1 MNVQFPGLG
10 IELEVDRVAFTIGG
24 ISIYWY
30 AIIIMTGLVLA
41 VLYAFRRSKYFGIK
55 NDPMFDVILIGF
67 VCSIICARLYY
78 VIFSDRKYD
87 NLWDIINLRD
97 GGIAIYGAVI
107 GAFASGALASK
118 WRKIRVM
125 AMFDIAAI
133 AFLIGQGIGRWG
145 NFMNQEAF
153 GCATDLPW
161 GMLSENTLR
170 VVPDSPVH
178 PCFLYE
184 SLWCFAGLAIL
195 HFLSKKCYKFYGQYF
210 LLYLLWYG
218 LGRVWIEGLRTDSL
232 WLVPDVI
239 RVSQLIAL
247 LSLGTIPLLVL
258 GFKGKLFTARLVD
271 EDGNAVNAMLD
282 GEIGEEQPQD
292 KKPGAAAGVIAAA
305 TAALNTVLAKIKGE
319 KDDSGEENTS
329 EAAENNENESNQ
341 ED

>member
-1 MNVQFPGLG
+1 MNVSFPGLG
-10 IELEVDRVAFTIGG
+10 IELEIDRVAFSVGG
-24 ISIYWY
+24 FSIYWY

-41 VLYAFRRSKYFGIK
+41 VLYAFKRSDFFGIK
-55 NDPMFDVILIGF
+55 KDPMFDVILVGF

-78 VIFSDRKYD
+78 VIFSERRYD

-107 GAFASGALASK
+107 GAFGSGALASR
-118 WRKIRVM
+118 WRKIRIM
-125 AMFDIAAI
+125 AMFDTAAI
-133 AFLIGQGIGRWG
+133 AFLIGQGVGRWG

-153 GCATDLPW
+153 GCGTDLPW
-161 GMLSENTLR
+161 GMISENTMK

-239 RVSQLIAL
+239 RVSQLVAL

-258 GFKGKLFTARLVD
+258 GFKGKLFAQRLTD
-271 EDGNAVNAMLD
+271 ENGNAVNAMLP
-282 GEIGEEQPQD
+282 GYEEKPAEE
-292 KKPGAAAGVIAAA
+292 KKPGAAAAIVAAA
-305 TAALNTVLAKIKGE
+305 SAALTSVIAKIKGKE
-319 KDDSGEENTS
+319 TDSGEENSS
-329 EAAENNENESNQ
+329 ETAENNDNESNQ